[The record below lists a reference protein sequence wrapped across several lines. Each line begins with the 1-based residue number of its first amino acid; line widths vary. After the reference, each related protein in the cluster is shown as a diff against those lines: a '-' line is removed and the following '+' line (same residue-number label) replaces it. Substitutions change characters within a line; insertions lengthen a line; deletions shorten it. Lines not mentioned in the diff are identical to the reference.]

1 MLELRYEAMPE
12 IRLSVGS
19 FVFYACGFVA
29 FAVVFVAVVL
39 LLLNNLKGNT

>member
-1 MLELRYEAMPE
+1 MLELCYDATPE

-29 FAVVFVAVVL
+29 FVVVFVAVVAVV
-39 LLLNNLKGNT
+39 KQFKR

>member
-1 MLELRYEAMPE
+1 MLELRYEATPE

-29 FAVVFVAVVL
+29 FVVFVAVVAVV
-39 LLLNNLKGNT
+39 KQFKR